1 MGTRLTVIVDNV
13 AVGDW
18 TGEWG
23 LSILAEHRGKRILVD
38 TGASDL
44 FQKNMERL
52 GLSLAEVDYGVLSH
66 AHFDHANGMPCFFRE
81 NQTADF
87 YMQEAAEENCYKKPQ
102 VFYQYIGIPRHVLR
116 DYAHRI
122 RRVSGKYLLT
132 DGAWLLGHTTPGLAA
147 AGKRERMYRRTGLWW
162 RPDDFAHE
170 QSLVLESDKGLVIIN
185 SCSHGGAANIIRE
198 VREAFPHQSVYG
210 LVGGFHLFNKT
221 DEEVRR
227 LALELTQAGTAFLCT
242 GHCTKQRAYD
252 ILHQELGERL
262 HQLQVG
268 LVMEF

>member
-44 FQKNMERL
+44 FQKNMDRL
-52 GLSLAEVDYGVLSH
+52 G
-66 AHFDHANGMPCFFRE
+66 
-81 NQTADF
+81 
-87 YMQEAAEENCYKKPQ
+87 
-102 VFYQYIGIPRHVLR
+102 
-116 DYAHRI
+116 
-122 RRVSGKYLLT
+122 
-132 DGAWLLGHTTPGLAA
+132 
-147 AGKRERMYRRTGLWW
+147 
-162 RPDDFAHE
+162 
-170 QSLVLESDKGLVIIN
+170 
-185 SCSHGGAANIIRE
+185 
-198 VREAFPHQSVYG
+198 
-210 LVGGFHLFNKT
+210 
-221 DEEVRR
+221 
-227 LALELTQAGTAFLCT
+227 LALELAQAGTAFLCT

-252 ILHQELGERL
+252 ILHQELGDRL

>member
-44 FQKNMERL
+44 FQKNMDRL
-52 GLSLAEVDYGVLSH
+52 G
-66 AHFDHANGMPCFFRE
+66 
-81 NQTADF
+81 
-87 YMQEAAEENCYKKPQ
+87 
-102 VFYQYIGIPRHVLR
+102 
-116 DYAHRI
+116 
-122 RRVSGKYLLT
+122 
-132 DGAWLLGHTTPGLAA
+132 
-147 AGKRERMYRRTGLWW
+147 
-162 RPDDFAHE
+162 
-170 QSLVLESDKGLVIIN
+170 
-185 SCSHGGAANIIRE
+185 
-198 VREAFPHQSVYG
+198 
-210 LVGGFHLFNKT
+210 
-221 DEEVRR
+221 
-227 LALELTQAGTAFLCT
+227 LALELTQVGTAFLCT

-252 ILHQELGERL
+252 ILQQELGDRL

>member
-23 LSILAEHRGKRILVD
+23 LSILAEHRGNRILVD

-52 GLSLAEVDYGVLSH
+52 G
-66 AHFDHANGMPCFFRE
+66 
-81 NQTADF
+81 
-87 YMQEAAEENCYKKPQ
+87 
-102 VFYQYIGIPRHVLR
+102 
-116 DYAHRI
+116 
-122 RRVSGKYLLT
+122 
-132 DGAWLLGHTTPGLAA
+132 
-147 AGKRERMYRRTGLWW
+147 
-162 RPDDFAHE
+162 
-170 QSLVLESDKGLVIIN
+170 
-185 SCSHGGAANIIRE
+185 
-198 VREAFPHQSVYG
+198 
-210 LVGGFHLFNKT
+210 
-221 DEEVRR
+221 

-252 ILHQELGERL
+252 ILLQELGDRL